1 MEITADAPLTPQ
13 NDGAPGR
20 MFGDAAWTPKDV
32 LFGMFWF
39 AGVFVGAQVALL
51 PLLFA
56 FGVKSGQ
63 FLSAV
68 FISGAMVEM
77 GIAIAAA
84 NYTFRRY
91 GGGLGRLGIRR
102 PGRVAIFWGL
112 AAFAGALVV
121 SLSYAGIVEAF
132 DLDWL
137 RSGCAEQVP
146 KEVRETRALLALAS
160 LTVIAFAPV
169 CEELFFRGFVFPGIS
184 NRWGLVAGIVA
195 SGVIFSGVHLL
206 YKSFVPIAG
215 VGMVFAYAYYRSRN
229 IFSTM
234 LAHIAFNSVSI
245 AAIAGGSCDNTS
257 SIAFLRGW
265 ML

>member
-1 MEITADAPLTPQ
+1 MEITADAPLTPRG
-13 NDGAPGR
+13 DGARRPA
-20 MFGDAAWTPKDV
+20 FGDAAWTAKDV

-39 AGVFVGAQVALL
+39 AGIFVGAQIALL
-51 PLLFA
+51 PLVFA
-56 FGVKSGQ
+56 FGTTSGQ
-63 FLSAV
+63 FFSAA
-68 FISGAMVEM
+68 FISGAAVEV
-77 GIAIAAA
+77 GIVIVAV
-84 NYTFRRY
+84 NFTLRRY
-91 GGGLGRLGIRR
+91 GGGWERLGIRR
-102 PGRVAIFWGL
+102 PGRAAIFWAL

-121 SLSYAGIVEAF
+121 SLVYAGIVEAF
-132 DLDWL
+132 DVGWL

-184 NRWGLVAGIVA
+184 NRWGLVAGIVV
-195 SGVIFSGVHLL
+195 SGVIFSSVHLL

-229 IFSTM
+229 IFTTM

-245 AAIAGGSCDNTS
+245 AAIAGGSCDSTS
-257 SIAFLRGW
+257 SIAFLHGW
-265 ML
+265 AL